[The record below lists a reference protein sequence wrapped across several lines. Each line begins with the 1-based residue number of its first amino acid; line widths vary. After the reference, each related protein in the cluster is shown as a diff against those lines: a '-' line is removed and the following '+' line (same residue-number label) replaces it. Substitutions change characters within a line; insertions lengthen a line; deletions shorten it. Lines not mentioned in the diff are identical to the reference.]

1 MSHSE
6 SYGGVWVDGGGVC
19 LQKFT
24 LGGGIGVECGVG
36 NYLFLGEKFRV
47 GMSYEKVQ
55 RVGCPVG
62 VLPWAGC
69 GL

>member
-1 MSHSE
+1 M
-6 SYGGVWVDGGGVC
+6 
-19 LQKFT
+19 FT
-24 LGGGIGVECGVG
+24 EIYTGGGIGVECGVG

-55 RVGCPVG
+55 RVVCPVG